1 MMTVVHISA
10 AAAQSVGTKMM
21 RLVLAR
27 QRNDARLREN
37 LSAVR
42 AEFGVLNS
50 IQLDMMFFIKLTHIT
65 HVADAY
71 ISGFYM
77 LVLTGICV
85 SATANAVIKSVLFQT
100 REGIFACPNQFAG

>member
-1 MMTVVHISA
+1 
-10 AAAQSVGTKMM
+10 M

-27 QRNDARLREN
+27 QRNDARLRED

-50 IQLDMMFFIKLTHIT
+50 LQLDMMLFIELTRIT
-65 HVADAY
+65 HVVDAY

-77 LVLTGICV
+77 LVLAGICV
-85 SATANAVIKSVLFQT
+85 SASANAVVKRVLFQT